1 MADDDASSGEEPAGE
16 ERVDDRNR
24 GDERNGNADRPPD
37 GPPARDTYDDLAPGY
52 EDITGA
58 AIREH
63 YEWPVVRELLPS
75 LDGRRVLDAACGDG
89 FYTERLVAA
98 GADAVGVDASPEM
111 VARARERFGDPD
123 TEIPVHEA
131 DLTAGLPFLDDGSFD
146 LVLCQLALEHVEDW
160 PSVFGAFARVLR
172 PGGRVVVST
181 SHPVRDY
188 VDAEYGAREHVLADG
203 ATYGQ
208 VERADRD
215 WGDEEPFVVPFYRRP
230 LQAVFEPATDAG
242 LLVERVREPGVTD
255 AFAEREPDRIEPFV
269 DGPPNFLCLRFLKP
283 TDGG

>member
-1 MADDDASSGEEPAGE
+1 MGSEDAPSDDAPTEHPPST
-16 ERVDDRNR
+16 DD
-24 GDERNGNADRPPD
+24 
-37 GPPARDTYDDLAPGY
+37 PPARETYDDLADGY
-52 EDITGA
+52 GDITGA

-63 YEWPVVRELLPS
+63 YEWPAVRDLLPD
-75 LDGRRVLDAACGDG
+75 LDGTRVLDAACGDG
-89 FYTERLVAA
+89 FYTARLVGS

-111 VARARERFGDPD
+111 VARARERFGGSDIEDAP
-123 TEIPVHEA
+123 EVPIHEA
-131 DLTAGLPFLDDGSFD
+131 DLTAGLPFLDDGDFD

-160 PSVFGAFARVLR
+160 PAVFGAFARVLR

-188 VDAEYGAREHVLADG
+188 VDAEYDGREHVLADG
-203 ATYGQ
+203 ATYGA

-215 WGDEEPFVVPFYRRP
+215 WGDDESFVVPFYRRP

-242 LLVERVREPGVTD
+242 LLVERVVEPGVTD

-269 DGPPNFLCLRFLKP
+269 DGPPNFLCLRFLRP
-283 TDGG
+283 ADSG